1 MLLCGM
7 CRRIMLSCGM
17 FVRYPIFIVYCLY
30 RQYFRVRCSGY
41 CLCFK
46 YSPLILLSTRN
57 ILAVGTA
64 YNSNTRRIYDFI
76 LRGAVVLAV
85 FQGFILRGTAGTSLT
100 RGVLLE

>member
-1 MLLCGM
+1 MWYVSAYHAVVWYVRTLSNFYSLLPVPAVFQGSML
-7 CRRIMLSCGM
+7 
-17 FVRYPIFIVYCLY
+17 
-30 RQYFRVRCSGY
+30 SGY